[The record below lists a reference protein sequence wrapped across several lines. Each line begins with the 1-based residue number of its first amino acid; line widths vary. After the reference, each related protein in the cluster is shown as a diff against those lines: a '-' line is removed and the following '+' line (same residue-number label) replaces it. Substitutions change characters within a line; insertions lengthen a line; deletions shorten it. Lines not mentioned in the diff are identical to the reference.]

1 MGGNTNRTMAI
12 VRAGGRTTAMTEG
25 SREFCNVL
33 ETISAAGT
41 VIPPF
46 IVWKGKSHRQ
56 SYYYSSDS
64 MRMKATFAVSESGY
78 MDDDLGLQYI
88 KEHFDLYTQPA
99 LAVGDVKIKI
109 EKGEENNEP
118 VAPRWLI
125 VDGHSSHVIW
135 RVVQYALDHNIH
147 MICLPSKS
155 THILQPLDV
164 GCFGL
169 LQTTYEKNLS
179 AWLRLNPL
187 LVISKAAFQEIQQQ
201 TRTQV
206 YSIELIQKA
215 WKKSRCWPIDRD
227 FTSSISDTNAGA
239 SATARSAV
247 QSNTSTSMDI
257 GALDTPGKLRALSK
271 QAEDI
276 IRRLPADPDDKDSIF
291 ELIDLAMEKVTKYRD
306 IMPRA
311 DTLSKLRSGKV
322 RRDRKPRSK
331 RLGGE
336 ARVLTYDHV
345 NQGLK
350 KLEDEEKD
358 CIKRLLAVA
367 EKKKKI
373 QERRTA
379 LETLLIQWKPDIEL
393 YDEVIMP
400 GWSMECTAIDSAWAI
415 AKQHGAKGRKPKYPL
430 RLKRPRKP
438 KESEIQA
445 VVIVEIPSTIAEEI
459 EEDDLEVET
468 EFDNESEV
476 EVDYEAEELV
486 NAINALL
493 L

>member
-276 IRRLPADPDDKDSIF
+276 IR
-291 ELIDLAMEKVTKYRD
+291 
-306 IMPRA
+306 
-311 DTLSKLRSGKV
+311 
-322 RRDRKPRSK
+322 
-331 RLGGE
+331 
-336 ARVLTYDHV
+336 
-345 NQGLK
+345 
-350 KLEDEEKD
+350 
-358 CIKRLLAVA
+358 
-367 EKKKKI
+367 
-373 QERRTA
+373 
-379 LETLLIQWKPDIEL
+379 
-393 YDEVIMP
+393 
-400 GWSMECTAIDSAWAI
+400 
-415 AKQHGAKGRKPKYPL
+415 
-430 RLKRPRKP
+430 
-438 KESEIQA
+438 
-445 VVIVEIPSTIAEEI
+445 
-459 EEDDLEVET
+459 
-468 EFDNESEV
+468 
-476 EVDYEAEELV
+476 
-486 NAINALL
+486 
-493 L
+493 

>member
-1 MGGNTNRTMAI
+1 
-12 VRAGGRTTAMTEG
+12 
-25 SREFCNVL
+25 
-33 ETISAAGT
+33 
-41 VIPPF
+41 
-46 IVWKGKSHRQ
+46 
-56 SYYYSSDS
+56 
-64 MRMKATFAVSESGY
+64 
-78 MDDDLGLQYI
+78 MDDNLGLQYI

-118 VAPRWLI
+118 VAPRCVI

-135 RVVQYALDHNIH
+135 RVVQYALNHNIH

-169 LQTTYEKNLS
+169 LQTTYEKNLR
-179 AWLRLNPL
+179 AWLRQNPL
-187 LVISKAAFQEIQQQ
+187 LVISKAAFLEILQQ

-206 YSIELIQKA
+206 YSIDLIQKA

-239 SATARSAV
+239 STTARSAV
-247 QSNTSTSMDI
+247 QSKTSTSMDI
-257 GALDTPGKLRALSK
+257 RALDTPGKLRALSK

-291 ELIDLAMEKVTKYRD
+291 ELIDFAMEKVTKYRD

-379 LETLLIQWKPDIEL
+379 LETLLI
-393 YDEVIMP
+393 
-400 GWSMECTAIDSAWAI
+400 
-415 AKQHGAKGRKPKYPL
+415 
-430 RLKRPRKP
+430 
-438 KESEIQA
+438 
-445 VVIVEIPSTIAEEI
+445 
-459 EEDDLEVET
+459 
-468 EFDNESEV
+468 
-476 EVDYEAEELV
+476 
-486 NAINALL
+486 
-493 L
+493 